1 MVRSVLIVGLGNVGM
16 GYDLADASGRKALSH
31 ARAFAD
37 HPGFALAGGVDA
49 SPERR
54 RLFVERYVVPA
65 HADLES
71 ALREVQPEVVV
82 VATPT
87 ASHRALIDTVLELAR
102 PAAILCEKPL
112 AYTRDEAR
120 AIVAACAA
128 KSCALL
134 VNYFRN
140 SEPGVVEL
148 QRRCRDGRIAGPLKG
163 VVWYSRGMYNSA
175 SHFACM
181 LQSLLPPAT
190 GWRTLAPG
198 RRWQGT
204 DPEPDFEIAYG
215 DSRILF
221 LANKEENFFHNAIEL
236 IAANGRLRYEQG
248 GAQIV
253 WQGIA
258 ADPRFAG
265 YTRLDDAVETIHG
278 DFDRIQGH
286 VTEQL
291 ARALDGAPADI
302 CTGAAALA
310 TQEILSQIEESS

>member
-1 MVRSVLIVGLGNVGM
+1 MVHSVLIVGLGNVGM
-16 GYDLADASGRKALSH
+16 GYDLADASGHKALSH
-31 ARAFAD
+31 ARAFAG
-37 HPGFALAGGVDA
+37 HPGFRLAAGVDA

-54 RLFVERYVVPA
+54 RLFVERYVAPA
-65 HADLES
+65 HADLVVALQES
-71 ALREVQPEVVV
+71 APDVVV

-87 ASHRALIDTVLELAR
+87 ASHRAVIETVLEQAR
-102 PAAILCEKPL
+102 PSAILCEKPL
-112 AYTRDEAR
+112 AYTLVDAQ
-120 AIVAACAA
+120 AITEACAA
-128 KSCALL
+128 ASCALF

-148 QRRCRDGRIAGPLKG
+148 QRRCRNGRIAGPLKG

-181 LQSLLPPAT
+181 LQSMLPPAT
-190 GWRTLAPG
+190 GWRLLAPG
-198 RRWQGT
+198 RRWQGN

-215 DSRILF
+215 DSRVLF
-221 LANKEENFFHNAIEL
+221 LANKEENFFHNGIEL
-236 IAANGRLRYEQG
+236 LAANGRLCYEQG

-253 WQGIA
+253 WQGTA

-265 YTRLDDAVETIHG
+265 YIRLDAAGETIAS

-302 CTGAAALA
+302 CTGTAALA
-310 TQEILSQIEESS
+310 TQEILSQIEAMS